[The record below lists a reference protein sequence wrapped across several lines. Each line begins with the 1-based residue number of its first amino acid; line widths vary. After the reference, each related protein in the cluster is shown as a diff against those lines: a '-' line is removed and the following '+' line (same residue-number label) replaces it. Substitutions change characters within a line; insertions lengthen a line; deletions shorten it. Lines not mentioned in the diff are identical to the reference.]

1 MIFAIN
7 PSVVVY
13 TYRRISRRPF
23 VVIVR
28 ATKKDKRDS
37 VFYTIEPG
45 SSSCHARVQPRHT
58 RVCIP
63 MQSACDVNGLS
74 VRVLLTPTSEA
85 PEYSRMLIP
94 RHCRFRRQSR
104 LFVISLSWN
113 IFFKSL
119 RIALFLHCITDVD
132 GKLIEILLYQWME
145 NLYY

>member
-1 MIFAIN
+1 MFQVKKKKKKKNFRYDKTETFRAIDHPSAKTMIFAIN

-104 LFVISLSWN
+104 LFVISLS
-113 IFFKSL
+113 
-119 RIALFLHCITDVD
+119 
-132 GKLIEILLYQWME
+132 
-145 NLYY
+145 